1 MWIYIATRV
10 RRSTLHSKVRPP
22 VMIGLSPKRLL
33 ELSRRLALRGGSS
46 PFSIQHEVPLLGRSA
61 TESGKG
67 LHVSIER
74 SDARLKTR
82 ELTGE

>member
-1 MWIYIATRV
+1 
-10 RRSTLHSKVRPP
+10 
-22 VMIGLSPKRLL
+22 MIGLSPKRLL